1 MKNYEIMEEM
11 AVIYHC
17 YLAYPLLYKKKILY
31 NKYIRLMFLLTTMT
45 STNSINNLSYRKVR
59 ALNR

>member
-17 YLAYPLLYKKKILY
+17 YLAYPLLYKKNI
-31 NKYIRLMFLLTTMT
+31 
-45 STNSINNLSYRKVR
+45 VQ
-59 ALNR
+59 